1 MEQITTKRSHWGGKK
16 RFIVPMESPMEVLT
30 LGWISSELPFA
41 GERGEPAGGR
51 PPTAWQGTEA
61 FFLRS

>member
-16 RFIVPMESPMEVLT
+16 RFIVARESPMELVNP
-30 LGWISSELPFA
+30 GGIASELPLA
-41 GERGEPAGGR
+41 RERGELAGGS
-51 PPTAWQGTEA
+51 PPRGWQGPEA

>member
-16 RFIVPMESPMEVLT
+16 RFIVATESPMELVNP
-30 LGWISSELPFA
+30 GCISSDLPLA

-51 PPTAWQGTEA
+51 PLRAWQGTEA